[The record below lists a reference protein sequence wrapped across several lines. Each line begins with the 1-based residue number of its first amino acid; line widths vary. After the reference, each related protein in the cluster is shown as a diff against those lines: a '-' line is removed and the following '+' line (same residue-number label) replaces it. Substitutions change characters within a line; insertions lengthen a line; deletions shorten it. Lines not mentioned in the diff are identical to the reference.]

1 MRLGCPNRGVL
12 YSVNSVYITF
22 IGKYYVEI
30 NEPGDCHTM
39 LKPVK
44 PTISQAIMTIML
56 TVGITNHVFII
67 PAILQSALRDAWVSV
82 LVSAI
87 PFAIFTGLII
97 YISSNTKQMPLQEW
111 IELRFGT
118 ILSYLFRIVI
128 TLFFFT
134 VAWFS
139 LFDTVMWTKVS
150 FMPYTPVIVT
160 SLILIILCVIVSKSG
175 IRSIAFTAGLL
186 LPLVVIL
193 GFYVGTVN
201 IEYKDYNQLFPIFE
215 NGWFPILRGSMYSC
229 AGLFEIIFLLFIQPH
244 LVKPLKKRH
253 FIVLAFIMIVLT
265 LGPLAGAIA
274 EFNPFEAATQRY
286 PAYEEWRIAGFGK
299 YISQTDFFSI
309 YQWLSGSCIR
319 ISFAL
324 FFAADMWKFHDAK
337 QRSYFLYIMAIILV
351 PLGSY
356 AFNDTTFLALAM
368 KYIFPGNLILLS
380 LLALL
385 LTIAIMINKWRKGR
399 SIYDT

>member
-1 MRLGCPNRGVL
+1 
-12 YSVNSVYITF
+12 
-22 IGKYYVEI
+22 
-30 NEPGDCHTM
+30 M
-39 LKPVK
+39 LKTLK

-82 LVSAI
+82 IVSGV
-87 PFAIFTGLII
+87 PFAIFIGLII
-97 YISSNTKQMPLQEW
+97 YISSRTNHMPLQEW
-111 IELRFGT
+111 IELRYGT
-118 ILSYLFRIVI
+118 VMSHLFRVVI
-128 TLFFFT
+128 TIYFFS

-150 FMPYTPVIVT
+150 FMPNTPTIIT
-160 SLILIILCVIVSKSG
+160 SFVLIIICVFVTKSG
-175 IRSIAFTAGLL
+175 IRSIAFTSGLL

-193 GFYVGTVN
+193 GFYVATVN
-201 IEYKDYNQLFPIFE
+201 IEYKDYNQLFPVFE
-215 NGWFPILRGSMYSC
+215 NGWLPILRGSMYSC
-229 AGLFEIIFLLFIQPH
+229 AGLFECIFLLFIQPH

-253 FIVLAFIMIVLT
+253 FFILAFIMIVLT
-265 LGPLAGAIA
+265 LGPLAGSIA
-274 EFNPFEAATQRY
+274 EFNPYEAATQRY

-324 FFAADMWKFHDAK
+324 FFAADMWKFRDTK
-337 QRSYFLYIMAIILV
+337 QRSYFLIILGIILV

-356 AFNDTTFLALAM
+356 AFNDMTFLAISM
-368 KYIFPGNLILLS
+368 KYLFPGNLILLS

-385 LTIAIMINKWRKGR
+385 LTISIVINKWRKGR
-399 SIYDT
+399 SIHDT